1 MMAYLIN
8 YWGKTIR
15 LVDVDDG
22 EWIGFVEGY
31 ADSNNNPEGEESI
44 DVSVGNHLILFFPDE
59 INSIDVLEKSSPST
73 NRA

>member
-1 MMAYLIN
+1 MAHLIN

-31 ADSNNNPEGEESI
+31 TDSNNNPEGEESI
-44 DVSVGNHLILFFPDE
+44 DVRVGNRLIVFFSDE
-59 INSIDVLEKSSPST
+59 IKFIDALEKSSPST
-73 NRA
+73 NHA

>member
-1 MMAYLIN
+1 MVHLID

-15 LVDVDDG
+15 LLDVDDE

-31 ADSNNNPEGEESI
+31 TDSNNNPEGEESI
-44 DVSVGNHLILFFPDE
+44 DVRVGNHLILFFPDE
-59 INSIDVLEKSSPST
+59 IKSIDVLEKSSPST